1 MEFVKILKNKKFIV
15 AVILLLLF
23 NCVSFYITQ
32 QNNIEDFGLDIRVY
46 SEQFR
51 KNADIFEFPS
61 AKEELQEKNAEFQIL
76 KSFAEAEQMK
86 AENPQEYEFYAEEE
100 ALLISEN
107 PELYKEYQSGKY
119 SYDEISATA
128 EFYAH
133 FASLAE
139 YQSGY
144 GDYISG
150 VIENGKELS
159 GKSLFSDK
167 DSFSYKSI
175 QKSITDFS
183 KNKGIEL
190 SLINDL
196 PVSYVLNYHTGD
208 LILIMLCVF
217 LSISFVPE
225 KNAALL
231 INLCKNG
238 RMMLKIKQIPILFLF
253 SLFGSLV
260 IFVSQMLISLKI
272 YNAPI
277 DLTAPIQ
284 SSDIFKDCILH
295 MDFMQF
301 FLMSIVFKA
310 ATATTIALLIWLLIS
325 LIGNILFVSATA
337 GIFAAAEILL
347 YKNISEQSTLSFFKT
362 FNLFSL
368 FDYKITTEYNLIS
381 FFGIPIRAEL
391 LIWIIVLSVM
401 LLLSAVVV
409 LGAKRNY
416 PMRTPSKLFSF
427 FGAIFKKLSIACSK
441 IQSIVYAGR
450 FETYKIMHIG
460 KGFFVIA
467 VFILILA
474 FSFNTNQLVFSP
486 TESFLNDYYDEYG
499 GKLNSAVY
507 DSISEMQAQAQT
519 VQAEFEEKAEQYSKG
534 MISFEEYEL
543 ARAKNA
549 AYDTQRQAAAVLLE
563 QVNRIEPLK
572 EKGITPVLINET
584 GYNALFSPQ
593 SNQTEILLL
602 LCAVSIMFS
611 GVFPIE
617 KSSNMLC
624 INHCAKNG
632 RKRLWGK
639 KIIAVVPKVFVL
651 TAISYFFYAFQIAY
665 LYRLDF
671 LSADIQ
677 NLECL
682 QNVDL
687 SISVFQYLLLNFAF
701 EFIFVL
707 AASLIVSALSEFTAQ
722 FAVIIISAGIFVLP
736 GALSSAGISA
746 LSSISA
752 SRLFN
757 FNSVVIHDGM
767 NIKSFALHIVLA
779 AAAVLLLYL
788 SERKWCST
796 REQVKI

>member
-1 MEFVKILKNKKFIV
+1 MEFIKILKNKKFIA

-23 NCVSFYITQ
+23 NCVSFYLTQ

-51 KNADIFEFPS
+51 KNADIFESQS
-61 AKEELQEKNAEFQIL
+61 AKEELQKKNAEFQIL
-76 KSFAEAEQMK
+76 KSFAEAEKMK

-107 PELYKEYQSGKY
+107 PEIYKEYKLGKY
-119 SYDEISATA
+119 SYNEISAAA

-133 FASLAE
+133 VANLAE
-139 YQSGY
+139 YQNGY
-144 GDYISG
+144 EDYISG

-196 PVSYVLNYHTGD
+196 PVSSVLNYHTGD

-225 KNAALL
+225 KNTALL
-231 INLCKNG
+231 INSCKNG
-238 RMMLKIKQIPILFLF
+238 RMMLKVRQIPILFGF

-272 YNAPI
+272 YNAPL

-284 SSDIFKDCILH
+284 SADIFKDCILH
-295 MDFMQF
+295 MDFLQF
-301 FLMSIVFKA
+301 FFMAIAFKA
-310 ATATTIALLIWLLIS
+310 AAATMIALLIWLLIS

-368 FDYKITTEYNLIS
+368 FDYKSITEYNLIS

-391 LIWIIVLSVM
+391 LIWIIVLSVTLM
-401 LLLSAVVV
+401 LSAAVV
-409 LGAKRNY
+409 LSAKRNY
-416 PMRTPSKLFSF
+416 PVRTRLSYFLFC
-427 FGAIFKKLSIACSK
+427 GAIFKKLSIACSK

-519 VQAEFEEKAEQYSKG
+519 VQAEFEKKAEQYSKG

-549 AYDTQRQAAAVLLE
+549 AYDTVRQAAAVLLE

-572 EKGITPVLINET
+572 EKGITPVLINEK

-624 INHCAKNG
+624 INRCAKNG
-632 RKRLWGK
+632 RNRLWSK
-639 KIIAVVPKVFVL
+639 KIIAVIPKVFVL

-671 LSADIQ
+671 LNADIQ

-687 SISVFQYLLLNFAF
+687 SISVFQYLLLCFAF

-707 AASLIVSALSEFTAQ
+707 AASLIVSAISAFISQ
-722 FAVIIISAGIFVLP
+722 FAVIIISASIFVLP

-752 SRLFN
+752 SHLFN
-757 FNSVVIHDGM
+757 FNSVVIQDGM
-767 NIKSFALHIVLA
+767 NIKNFALHIVLA

-788 SERKWCST
+788 SGRKWCST
-796 REQVKI
+796 GSR

>member
-1 MEFVKILKNKKFIV
+1 MEFIKILKNKKFIV

-23 NCVSFYITQ
+23 NCVSFYLTQ
-32 QNNIEDFGLDIRVY
+32 QNNIEDFGLDARIY

-51 KNADIFEFPS
+51 KNADIFESQS
-61 AKEELQEKNAEFQIL
+61 AKEELQKKNAEFQIL
-76 KSFAEAEQMK
+76 KSFAEAEKMK

-100 ALLISEN
+100 ALLISKN
-107 PELYKEYQSGKY
+107 PEIYKEYKLGKY
-119 SYDEISATA
+119 SYDEISAAA

-133 FASLAE
+133 VANLAE
-139 YQSGY
+139 YQKGY
-144 GDYISG
+144 EDYISG

-196 PVSYVLNYHTGD
+196 PVSSVLNYHTGD

-231 INLCKNG
+231 INSCKNG
-238 RMMLKIKQIPILFLF
+238 RMMLKVRQIPILFGF

-272 YNAPI
+272 YNAPL

-284 SSDIFKDCILH
+284 SSDIFKDRILH
-295 MDFMQF
+295 MDFLQF
-301 FLMSIVFKA
+301 FFMAIAFKA
-310 ATATTIALLIWLLIS
+310 AAATMIALLIWLLIS

-362 FNLFSL
+362 FNLFTL
-368 FDYKITTEYNLIS
+368 FDYKSITEYNLIS
-381 FFGIPIRAEL
+381 FFGIPVRAEF
-391 LIWIIVLSVM
+391 LIWIIVLTVTLM
-401 LLLSAVVV
+401 LSAAVV
-409 LGAKRNY
+409 LSAKRNN
-416 PMRTPSKLFSF
+416 PVRTPSKLFSF

-450 FETYKIMHIG
+450 FETYKIMYIG

-486 TESFLNDYYDEYG
+486 TESFLNDYYDEHG

-519 VQAEFEEKAEQYSKG
+519 VQAEFEKKAEQYSKG

-549 AYDTQRQAAAVLLE
+549 AYDTVRQAAAVLLE

-572 EKGITPVLINET
+572 EKGITPVLINEK

-617 KSSNMLC
+617 KSSNMIC
-624 INHCAKNG
+624 INRCAKNG
-632 RKRLWGK
+632 RNRLWSK
-639 KIIAVVPKVFVL
+639 KIIAVIPKVFVL

-671 LSADIQ
+671 LNADIQ

-707 AASLIVSALSEFTAQ
+707 AASLIVSAISAFISQ
-722 FAVIIISAGIFVLP
+722 FAVIIISASIFVLP

-752 SRLFN
+752 SHLFN
-757 FNSVVIHDGM
+757 FNSVVIQDGM
-767 NIKSFALHIVLA
+767 NIKNFALHIVLA

-788 SERKWCST
+788 SGRKWCST
-796 REQVKI
+796 GSR